1 MDKVAVAKITPN
13 LVIFKNGQSGSG
25 KKWQLRKVAKSTK
38 IWHFLLSHFLP
49 CPFLPLKLFHFNPC
63 FKSGNSGWWQNWT
76 APTPPNNNDIDSDQ
90 ILMSCVHYWH
100 IVYLYFADLR
110 IVNGPL

>member
-1 MDKVAVAKITPN
+1 MDKVAVAKVAI
-13 LVIFKNGQSGSG
+13 
-25 KKWQLRKVAKSTK
+25 AKSTK

-49 CPFLPLKLFHFNPC
+49 CPFLPLNFFILTPVLKVEIVAGGKIGLP
-63 FKSGNSGWWQNWT
+63 
-76 APTPPNNNDIDSDQ
+76 PPPPNNNNIDSDQ